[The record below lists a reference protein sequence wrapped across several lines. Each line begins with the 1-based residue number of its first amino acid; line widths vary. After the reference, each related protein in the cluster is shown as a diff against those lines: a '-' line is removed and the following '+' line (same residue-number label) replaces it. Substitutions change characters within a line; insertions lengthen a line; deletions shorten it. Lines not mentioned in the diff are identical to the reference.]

1 MMKNIKIEPL
11 TIKMA
16 DAIAPLVA
24 DFRVSLKA
32 LKGLK
37 TVPDVASGKAE
48 ILEYLQAGWPCLAA
62 MKDGEPIGYIVCRVE
77 EPVVWVESIYVDPA
91 CRRGGVAALLYEKAE
106 EIARSYGE
114 DTVYNNVHP
123 NNEKM
128 IAFLRKRGYTV
139 LNLIEIR
146 KPWNGENCMQKITVG
161 NNTFD
166 Y

>member
-1 MMKNIKIEPL
+1 MMEKMKIDSMNIE
-11 TIKMA
+11 MA

-24 DFRVSLKA
+24 DFRVALKA

-37 TVPDVASGKAE
+37 AIPDIASGKEE
-48 ILEYLQAGWPCLAA
+48 ILEYLHAGWPCFAA
-62 MKDGEPIGYIVCRVE
+62 VENGLPIGYMVCRVE
-77 EPVVWVESIYVDPA
+77 EPVVWVESIYVEPA
-91 CRRGGVAALLYEKAE
+91 YRRSGVASGLYEKAE
-106 EIARSYGE
+106 AIAQSYGE

-146 KPWNGENCMQKITVG
+146 KPWKNETCMQTIPVG

>member
-1 MMKNIKIEPL
+1 MMENMKIDSMNIE
-11 TIKMA
+11 MA

-24 DFRVSLKA
+24 DFRVALKV

-37 TVPDVASGKAE
+37 ATPDIASGKEE
-48 ILEYLQAGWPCLAA
+48 ILEYLQAGWPCFAA
-62 MKDGEPIGYIVCRVE
+62 IKNGNPIGYIVCRVE
-77 EPVVWVESIYVDPA
+77 EPTVWVESIYVDPA
-91 CRRGGVAALLYEKAE
+91 FRRGGIAALLYEKAE

-146 KPWNGENCMQKITVG
+146 KSWKNETCMQKIKVG

>member
-1 MMKNIKIEPL
+1 MMENMKIDSMNIE
-11 TIKMA
+11 MA

-24 DFRVSLKA
+24 DFRVALKA

-37 TVPDVASGKAE
+37 AIPDIASGKEE
-48 ILEYLQAGWPCLAA
+48 ILEYLQAGWPCFAA
-62 MKDGEPIGYIVCRVE
+62 VENGLPIGYMVCRVE
-77 EPVVWVESIYVDPA
+77 EPVVWVESIYVEPA
-91 CRRGGVAALLYEKAE
+91 YRRSGVASGLYEKAE
-106 EIARSYGE
+106 AIARSYGE

-146 KPWNGENCMQKITVG
+146 KPWKNETCMQTITVG

>member
-1 MMKNIKIEPL
+1 MMENMKIDSMNIE
-11 TIKMA
+11 MA

-24 DFRVSLKA
+24 DFRVALKA

-37 TVPDVASGKAE
+37 AVPDAASGKEE
-48 ILEYLQAGWPCLAA
+48 ILEYLQAGWPCFTA
-62 MKDGEPIGYIVCRVE
+62 MKDEKPIGYIVCRVE
-77 EPVVWVESIYVDPA
+77 EPVVWVESIYVAPD
-91 CRRGGVAALLYEKAE
+91 CRRSGIASGLYEKAE
-106 EIARSYGE
+106 AIAQSYGE

-146 KPWNGENCMQKITVG
+146 KPWKNETCMQTIPVG